1 MMPEKWRYLI
11 LGILS
16 GVFLSSLFFL
26 FIFRHPSRSNLVPY
40 ATSTAARNQEEDNLS
55 HDIPCKIDL
64 NHATLEELTSLPSIG
79 EVKAKA
85 ILEFRLKY
93 GDFQTIDELLYI
105 PGIGESVFKS
115 SQDDICATR

>member
-16 GVFLSSLFFL
+16 GVFLSSLLFL
-26 FIFRHPSRSNLVPY
+26 FILRHPSRSTLVPY
-40 ATSTAARNQEEDNLS
+40 ATSTTDLNQEEGNLS
-55 HDIPCKIDL
+55 QNFPCKIDL

-105 PGIGESVFKS
+105 PGIGESVLKS
-115 SQDDICATR
+115 IQDDICVTQ